1 MYRCSKL
8 RSLQTSLQV
17 PGGKLQIQS
26 ESCDNERKPLL
37 SHSSSQGGTIKGSLK
52 KSGTAIVR
60 QRHVHFS
67 ETQTN
72 TGQEMKGSQLPHKDC
87 DVRCT
92 ASRSVH
98 CLYRFSPAANLT
110 IHQYFMLNI
119 SRCGGGVA
127 SGLDIIKLS

>member
-1 MYRCSKL
+1 MHKCSKL
-8 RSLQTSLQV
+8 HSLQTSLQV
-17 PGGKLQIQS
+17 PRGKLHIQS
-26 ESCDNERKPLL
+26 ESCDNECKPLL
-37 SHSSSQGGTIKGSLK
+37 SHGSSGGTIKGSLK

-72 TGQEMKGSQLPHKDC
+72 TGQEVKGSQLPHKDC

-98 CLYRFSPAANLT
+98 YLYSLVPSPL
-110 IHQYFMLNI
+110 
-119 SRCGGGVA
+119 
-127 SGLDIIKLS
+127 LSAKGAG